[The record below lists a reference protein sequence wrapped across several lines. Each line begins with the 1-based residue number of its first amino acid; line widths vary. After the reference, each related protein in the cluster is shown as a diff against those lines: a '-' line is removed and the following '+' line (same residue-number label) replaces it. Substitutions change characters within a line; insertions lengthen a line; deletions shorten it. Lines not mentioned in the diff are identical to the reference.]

1 MLKHYLVW
9 YKEMNVFAGMDLNEI
24 TDHESS
30 AMNYL
35 DRDSYLTS
43 DGTIEEIHPYAF
55 SAKVQ
60 THSTDNPTYKDI
72 LRLPEEERKLW
83 DAAMVKE
90 LKSLRDLGSFKM
102 VSRPR
107 GANILASTWAFRKK
121 RFPDGALKNF
131 KARFCV
137 KGDQ

>member
-1 MLKHYLVW
+1 MGLFCHVEGEGDILDV
-9 YKEMNVFAGMDLNEI
+9 EAVSSVVQRDECFLASMHLNEI
-24 TDHESS
+24 TEHESS

-43 DGTIEEIHPYAF
+43 DGTIEEIHPYDF

-60 THSTDNPTYKDI
+60 THLTDNPTYKDI

-83 DAAMVKE
+83 DVTMVKE

-102 VSRPR
+102 VSRP
-107 GANILASTWAFRKK
+107 
-121 RFPDGALKNF
+121 
-131 KARFCV
+131 
-137 KGDQ
+137 KGPIF